1 MIGDVITDA
10 DREYKRNLNTYIQE
24 NNLNADIYAP
34 GFRSDIADIL
44 AASDCVIVP
53 SYEGLGL
60 AAMEAMCARTRVVA
74 LDSGG
79 SEELLRASDCGELYP
94 SNGSEI
100 DIADAVLRVI
110 EQPGRRLDNGYTF
123 CKQHNHGNYSKSLH
137 GMFDCIK

>member
-1 MIGDVITDA
+1 MQI
-10 DREYKRNLNTYIQE
+10 ENTRKISIYIQE
-24 NNLNADIYAP
+24 NNQNADIYAP